1 MQDLSKAAQKKKTV
15 AQRKEHFDD
24 VAKMNETFAT
34 ASKALSLLD
43 ITKTQNRTFSTF
55 SKEKLRNYMKNP
67 YSNMA
72 NLRKLSQ
79 FLYRLSFQYRRL
91 ISYNA
96 SMIDLKAHTVI
107 PLTNLVEEESPED
120 LKGRYYE
127 ALKKVQ
133 QMSLEE
139 EIYKLL
145 TVAWRED
152 AVYGYVYDDGQD
164 FFIHILDGE
173 FCQISSVEDG
183 VFNFAFNFD
192 YFKNNEYDLENWD
205 PEFKK
210 KFQAYDKD
218 SKLKWQELDPNRT
231 ICLKVNPED
240 PTLCMPPFVALFD
253 QIIDLID
260 LQSIQSVKDEL
271 SIYKLLVAKLETR
284 NNAEESNLW
293 KVDINTAIEY
303 FNRLSDEL
311 PEAVSA
317 VLSLFPIEPIE
328 FKGNTTEDVDMVANA
343 MSNLFINSGGSQVL
357 NNKNLTGTAGY
368 EAAHIADAE
377 MAISSLLPQI
387 QKWTNKY
394 LRNWLKDDFIKV
406 HYIEVTPFTRKAKR
420 KELVESAQNGVP
432 VKMAI
437 AALDGFSQLETISMQ
452 LIENDI
458 LQLQDNWVPL
468 STSYTMSGKSQDTDP
483 VEGGRPQQDDLTDE
497 GASTRDGEKNE

>member
-1 MQDLSKAAQKKKTV
+1 MQDLSKAAQNKKTV
-15 AQRKEHFDD
+15 AQRKEYFEE
-24 VAKMNETFAT
+24 VARNSATFASN
-34 ASKALSLLD
+34 SKALSLLD
-43 ITKTQNRTFSTF
+43 MTKTQNKMVTTFN
-55 SKEKLRNYMKNP
+55 KEKLRNYMKNP
-67 YSNMA
+67 YANMA

-79 FLYRLSFQYRRL
+79 FLYRLSYQYRRL

-107 PLTNLVEEESPED
+107 PLINLVEQETPEE
-120 LKGRYYE
+120 LKERYYN
-127 ALKKVQ
+127 ALVKLE
-133 QMSLEE
+133 QMSLDE

-152 AVYGYVYDDGQD
+152 TVYGYVYDDGKD

-173 FCQISSVEDG
+173 YCQISSVEDG
-183 VFNFAFNFD
+183 IFNFAFNFE
-192 YFKNNEYDLENWD
+192 YFKSNEYDLENWD
-205 PEFKK
+205 SEFKQR
-210 KFQAYDKD
+210 FQAYEKD
-218 SKLKWQELDPNRT
+218 SKLKWQELDPNKT

-240 PTLCMPPFVALFD
+240 PMLCMPPFVALFD

-260 LQSIQSVKDEL
+260 LQAIQSVKDEL
-271 SIYKLLVAKLETR
+271 SIYKLLVAQLETR
-284 NNAEESNLW
+284 NGAEEADQW
-293 KVDINTAIEY
+293 KVDIDTAIDY

-328 FKGNTTEDVDMVANA
+328 FKGNSTEDVDMVANA

-387 QKWTNKY
+387 QKWTNRY
-394 LRNWLKDDFIKV
+394 LRNWLKDENIKV
-406 HYIEVTPFTRKAKR
+406 HYMEVTPFTRKQKR
-420 KELVESAQNGVP
+420 KELIESAQNGVP

-437 AALDGFSQLETISMQ
+437 AAIDGFSQLETVSMQ
-452 LIENDI
+452 MIENDI
-458 LQLQDNWVPL
+458 LQLQDNWIPL
-468 STSYTMSGKSQDTDP
+468 STSYTLSGTAGDTDP
-483 VEGGRPQQDDLTDE
+483 VTGGRPQQDDLTDE
-497 GASTRDGEKNE
+497 GAATRDGGKNE